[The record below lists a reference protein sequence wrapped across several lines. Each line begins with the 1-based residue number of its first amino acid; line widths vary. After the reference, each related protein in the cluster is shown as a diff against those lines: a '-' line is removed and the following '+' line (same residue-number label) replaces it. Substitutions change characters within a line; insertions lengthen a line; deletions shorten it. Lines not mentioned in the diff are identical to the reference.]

1 MKWCAKQVRKRD
13 MKFRAW
19 IWGMALVP
27 AIVAACGSDDSISAV
42 TGKDVGTV
50 GTDGGGD
57 GSLTSEGGSS
67 DGGDVCASCPSGYA
81 CGTFNG
87 KTACASPAGIPL
99 FSNVFVVMME
109 NLSYSTLNDAITSGD
124 DGTAN
129 FKTFT
134 ETYATGDDYHGAHE
148 SGSAVHPSLP
158 NYIALTSGDSQG
170 VSCDCQP
177 LPEAGDC
184 SSFGACTTL
193 TGNCG
198 CNQGVENLA
207 DQIEK
212 ASKTWKAYG
221 EGMGTPCN
229 LADDDTTSY
238 AVRHVPFLYYDSIR
252 TDAAR
257 CTSHVVDFSTFAS
270 DLAGTPANFMYIA
283 PNLTN
288 DGHNPSNPFDHSAN
302 ISNTNTFLGTLV
314 PQIVGSAAFKNGG
327 LLVVVW
333 DEDDASGVFS
343 NDDPIPI
350 FVMSPYAKTKFVSH
364 VTADHY
370 SLLATI
376 EDGLNLPRLAQA
388 KTAKPL
394 VDYFK

>member
-1 MKWCAKQVRKRD
+1 
-13 MKFRAW
+13 MKFRVW
-19 IWGMALVP
+19 ICGLAFAPAVLVG
-27 AIVAACGSDDSISAV
+27 ACGSDDTITAV
-42 TGKDVGTV
+42 NGV
-50 GTDGGGD
+50 DGGSSDGGD
-57 GSLTSEGGSS
+57 GSIASEGGSS

-81 CGTFNG
+81 CATFNG
-87 KTACASPAGIPL
+87 KTACASAAGVPL

-124 DGTAN
+124 DGTGN

-134 ETYATGDDYHGAHE
+134 ETYATSDAYHGARE

-184 SSFGACTTL
+184 SSFGACTTI

-198 CNQGVENLA
+198 CNQAVDNVA

-229 LADDDTTSY
+229 LADNDSTSY

-252 TDAAR
+252 TNASR
-257 CTSHVVDFSTFAS
+257 CTSHVVDFSTFAG
-270 DLAGTPANFMYIA
+270 DLAGTPSNFMYIA

-288 DGHNPSNPFDHSAN
+288 DGHDPQNPVDHSTN
-302 ISNTNTFLGTLV
+302 ISNANAFLGTLV
-314 PQIVGSAAFKNGG
+314 PQIVGSVAFKNGG

-333 DEDDASGVFS
+333 DEDDSSGVFS

-350 FVMSPYAKTKFVSH
+350 FVMSPYAKTNFVSH
-364 VTADHY
+364 TTADHY

-388 KTAKPL
+388 KTASPL